1 MARNVRHTK
10 WAEGKKR
17 ETSKWV
23 RVEWPCAWLGLQVG
37 GVLSKSLGRLA
48 RALCLTMARKFDTI
62 CEFPGASGDVQLN
75 HLNVTLLSN

>member
-1 MARNVRHTK
+1 MSDTRHGPK
-10 WAEGKKR
+10 ERKGKPCA
-17 ETSKWV
+17 WL
-23 RVEWPCAWLGLQVG
+23 CAWLGLQVG